1 MIFVN
6 LSGLKCVFP
15 GGSQL
20 LDDGI
25 GDPVTFLADD
35 FNELLPCLSKLPEG
49 PLGRNAF
56 YPSATMWGSKASEHS
71 DH

>member
-20 LDDGI
+20 LDDEI

-35 FNELLPCLSKLPEG
+35 FNELLPCLSDLPEG
-49 PLGRNAF
+49 PLGRNAV
-56 YPSATMWGSKASEHS
+56 YPSGTRRGNKGR
-71 DH
+71 

>member
-1 MIFVN
+1 MN

-25 GDPVTFLADD
+25 GDLLIFLADN

-49 PLGRNAF
+49 TLGRNAV
-56 YPSATMWGSKASEHS
+56 YPSATIRGNKAR
-71 DH
+71 